1 MIVYRGSL
9 SFLFKKK
16 VLKYLLV
23 VNYFKPNQARLSELH
38 LMFYLAV
45 IQTTRLHQVP
55 PTHLLLPQEFC
66 KPAEETQQIG
76 LVTALLL

>member
-16 VLKYLLV
+16 VLKYLLI
-23 VNYFKPNQARLSELH
+23 VNYFKPNQAHLSELH

-66 KPAEETQQIG
+66 KPAEEIQQIG
-76 LVTALLL
+76 LVTALLF

>member
-66 KPAEETQQIG
+66 KPAEEIQQIG

>member
-1 MIVYRGSL
+1 MIVYSGSL

-23 VNYFKPNQARLSELH
+23 VNYFKPNQAHLSELH

-66 KPAEETQQIG
+66 KPAEEIQQIG
-76 LVTALLL
+76 LVTALLF

>member
-1 MIVYRGSL
+1 MIVYSGSL

-23 VNYFKPNQARLSELH
+23 VNYFKPTQAHLSELH

-45 IQTTRLHQVP
+45 IQTTRLHQFP

-66 KPAEETQQIG
+66 KPAEEIQQIG
-76 LVTALLL
+76 LVTALLF